1 MLGALL
7 ALDGTGLVD
16 SSAVQQQLFGQ
27 RGLAGVGMAD
37 DRKRPA
43 ALDFFTICHRSE
55 ILLEGG
61 EVFSAPAARERRK
74 HIFTPHK
81 GIIIGKGGSMLKAI
95 GSDARRDIEDMLEMK
110 VNLKLFVKV
119 RKDWRDSDLYMKNFG
134 YHEDEK

>member
-1 MLGALL
+1 MARGVQNVHALAGVVELQHRGGDGNTTLLLDVHPVGNSVLGTLL

-16 SSAVQQQLFGQ
+16 GSAVQQQLFGQ

-74 HIFTPHK
+74 HIFTHTHF
-81 GIIIGKGGSMLKAI
+81 ILYEN
-95 GSDARRDIEDMLEMK
+95 AR
-110 VNLKLFVKV
+110 
-119 RKDWRDSDLYMKNFG
+119 
-134 YHEDEK
+134 